1 MMLFMGSLLVSFDLM
16 HEIKNMKKLKVDGA
30 QVTVETTHLSY
41 SELNDS
47 DSVWL
52 LVFFI
57 Q

>member
-1 MMLFMGSLLVSFDLM
+1 MGSLLVSFDLM
-16 HEIKNMKKLKVDGA
+16 HETKNMKKLKVDGA

-47 DSVWL
+47 DSVCL